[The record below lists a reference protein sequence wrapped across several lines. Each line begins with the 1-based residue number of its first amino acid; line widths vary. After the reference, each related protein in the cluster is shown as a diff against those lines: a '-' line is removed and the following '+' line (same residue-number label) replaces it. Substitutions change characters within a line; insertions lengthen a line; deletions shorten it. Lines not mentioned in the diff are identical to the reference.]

1 MSTAAMSA
9 APAGGTTSG
18 ETTSPSGQ
26 TPTGTASPSPAH
38 RLAGA
43 LSEARHLSFWAE
55 NAAPIGLVVLVVVF
69 SVLSPTFLTV
79 GNIQA
84 MLVAAAILVIL
95 AVAQSFVITTGGI
108 DLSISAT
115 MTIGAVG
122 FGLSFQAGLSF
133 WPSVLVAILASTVIG
148 VVNGLLIAKGK
159 VTDFIATLGTLG
171 VATGAALILTDGKP
185 ISVFS
190 PELLRLTTG
199 KLGFV
204 GYPFIVA
211 AVVGVVAWFVMFR
224 TRYGLHVQAVGGS
237 EEAAVANGVKAARV
251 RIAVYVWA
259 AALAGLASI
268 LLVARIGAAEPAINT
283 NYLLNSIAAV
293 VLGGVSL
300 TGGRAKIVGPIL
312 GALLLTALTNGLT
325 LLSVSQF
332 YQPLAVGLVVVLA
345 ALLTRF
351 QKR

>member
-1 MSTAAMSA
+1 MSSATVPVTTADGPRPAGGT
-9 APAGGTTSG
+9 APAGGKIT
-18 ETTSPSGQ
+18 
-26 TPTGTASPSPAH
+26 
-38 RLAGA
+38 GA
-43 LSEARHLSFWAE
+43 LAEARNLSFWAE
-55 NAAPIGLVVLVVVF
+55 NAAPIGLVALVVVF
-69 SVLSPTFLTV
+69 SILSPTFLTL

-95 AVAQSFVITTGGI
+95 AIAQSFVITTGGI

-122 FGLSFQAGLSF
+122 LGLATQAGIPF
-133 WPSVLVAILASTVIG
+133 WPAALIAILSSTVIG
-148 VVNGLLIAKGK
+148 LINGLLIAKGK

-171 VATGAALILTDGKP
+171 VATGGALILTDGKP

-199 KLGFV
+199 TVGFI
-204 GYPFIVA
+204 GYPFILAV
-211 AVVGVVAWFVMFR
+211 VVGVAAWVVMFR

-237 EEAAVANGVKAARV
+237 EEAAVANGVKAGRV

-283 NYLLNSIAAV
+283 NFLLNSIAAV

-325 LLSVSQF
+325 LLAVSQF

-345 ALLTRF
+345 ALLTRY

>member
-1 MSTAAMSA
+1 VSSTATSSP
-9 APAGGTTSG
+9 AP
-18 ETTSPSGQ
+18 
-26 TPTGTASPSPAH
+26 PSPAPARG
-38 RLAGA
+38 RLAAA
-43 LSEARHLSFWAE
+43 LAETRSLSFWAE

-69 SVLSPTFLTV
+69 SVLSPTFLTL
-79 GNIQA
+79 GNITA
-84 MLVAAAILVIL
+84 MLVAGAILMIL

-122 FGLSFQAGLSF
+122 FGLAFQAGLSF
-133 WPSVLVAILASTVIG
+133 WPAAAVAVLASTVLG
-148 VVNGLLIAKGK
+148 LVNGLLIAKGK

-190 PELLRLTTG
+190 TELLTLTTG
-199 KLGFV
+199 KLGFLP
-204 GYPFIVA
+204 YPFLVA
-211 AVVGVVAWFVMFR
+211 TAVAVLAWVVMFR

-237 EEAAVANGVKAARV
+237 EEASVANGVKAPRV

-259 AALAGLASI
+259 SALAGLASL

-300 TGGRAKIVGPIL
+300 TGGRAKIVGPVL

-325 LLSVSQF
+325 LLAVSQF

-345 ALLTRF
+345 ALLTRY